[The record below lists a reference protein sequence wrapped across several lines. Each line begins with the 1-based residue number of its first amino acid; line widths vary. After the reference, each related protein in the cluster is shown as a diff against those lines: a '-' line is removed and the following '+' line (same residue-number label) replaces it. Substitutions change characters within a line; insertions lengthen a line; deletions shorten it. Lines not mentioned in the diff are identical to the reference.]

1 MIFYNAS
8 ENIEE
13 MKNSGLLLLATAL
26 TLTATAQKT
35 VTIGHTASIGNSWL
49 SNGDNFIPG
58 FDNKEM
64 HISYSLGMRM
74 IASMHP
80 NWGISSDIKFS
91 SEGGTYGT
99 DNTDSKMVFRANY
112 LRHALQGVYFF
123 GDRGNRVRPK
133 ISAGPSVA
141 IYAGGKTRL
150 KDGGNENIPERKSK
164 DIFKTWDFGLTGAA
178 GVNVR
183 LKESVWL
190 SAEGAYYHGLTNVND
205 LTSQKMH
212 HRGLAFN
219 IGLLMSPDHSK
230 MRMHMKK

>member
-1 MIFYNAS
+1 M
-8 ENIEE
+8 
-13 MKNSGLLLLATAL
+13 LLVVATMAVS
-26 TLTATAQKT
+26 AQKI

-49 SNGDNFIPG
+49 SNGGNFTSG
-58 FDNKEM
+58 FDSKEL
-64 HISYSLGMRM
+64 HVSYSLGMRM

-80 NWGISSDIKFS
+80 NWGISSDIRFS
-91 SEGGTYGT
+91 SEGGTFSRDGS
-99 DNTDSKMVFRANY
+99 DPKMVYRANY

-123 GDRGNRVRPK
+123 GERGNRVRPK
-133 ISAGPSVA
+133 ISVGPSVA
-141 IYAGGKTRL
+141 IFAGGKTRL
-150 KDGGNENIPERKSK
+150 KDGGLENIPDMKSK
-164 DIFKTWDFGLTGAA
+164 NLFKTWDFGLTGAA

-219 IGLLMSPDHSK
+219 IGLMMSPDYEK
-230 MRMHMKK
+230 MKMHMKK